1 MPISFDRALGI
12 HENTLYLRSK
22 RTAILASNMANAD
35 TPNYKARD
43 IDFSRML
50 SRVNHMSSGL
60 KSTHA
65 NHMQP
70 KNSLGTGAYL
80 RYRTPMQPSLD
91 GNTVDGNLEQAR
103 FAENALMYQTNLRFL
118 DGKFKGMIKAL
129 RGE

>member
-1 MPISFDRALGI
+1 MPINFDRALGI
-12 HENTLYLRSK
+12 HENTLYLRSQ

-43 IDFSRML
+43 IDFSKML
-50 SRVNHMSSGL
+50 SRINQMSPGL

-65 NHMQP
+65 NHMQA

-80 RYRTPMQPSLD
+80 RYRVPTQPSLD
-91 GNTVDGNLEQAR
+91 GNTVDGNLEKAR
-103 FAENALMYQTNLRFL
+103 FAENALMYQANLRFL